1 MMLVIATISIF
12 GIAGLTWLVNRFL
25 GVRICPV
32 CAGVSGT
39 WLWMLAATAMGI
51 DIDLM
56 VLALLMGGSVV
67 GIAYQAG
74 QYLKSS
80 RLMLWKIVFIPFGFA
95 LSYSILNSQWFAASI
110 LLLILG
116 GATVF
121 FVGILFRPRSS
132 EKKVEELEKKMED
145 CC

>member
-1 MMLVIATISIF
+1 MDIIVAVISIF
-12 GIAGLTWLVNRFL
+12 GIAGFVWMLNKTLLW
-25 GVRICPV
+25 RICPV

-39 WLWMLAATAMGI
+39 WLWMLVATAMGF
-51 DIDLM
+51 DIDLL

-74 QYLKSS
+74 QYVKSS
-80 RLMLWKIVFIPFGFA
+80 RLMLWKIMFIPAGFA
-95 LSYSILNSQWFAASI
+95 LSYSILNSQWFAVSI
-110 LLLILG
+110 LLLVLG
-116 GATVF
+116 GAAIF
-121 FVGILFRPRSS
+121 FVGIPFKPRSS